1 MEENCT
7 DRNRVVGRSKCKNH
21 NKKALPVVEKEEERR
36 RANGGEERASP
47 KF

>member
-7 DRNRVVGRSKCKNH
+7 YRNRVVGRSKCKNH
-21 NKKALPVVEKEEERR
+21 IKKALPVVENEEKRK